1 MARHLST
8 YVGLAHRG
16 EQTLADS
23 LRQVASGHPEDP
35 DTVGVCTALA
45 RLHDENVRALEGV
58 ARRYGEEDVEEPERL
73 HAEALPKTREGGV
86 GLLRD
91 LQDLHMMCALLQST
105 WTILDQAARGERDKE
120 LHALVQ
126 DCTKQVE
133 RTTTWL
139 TTHLKAASP
148 QILLVGP

>member
-1 MARHLST
+1 MARHMST
-8 YVGLAHRG
+8 YVGLAHKG
-16 EQTLADS
+16 ERTLAES
-23 LRQVASGHPEDP
+23 LRQVAEGHPEDP
-35 DTVGVCTALA
+35 DTVNVCTVLA
-45 RLHDENVRALEGV
+45 RLHDENVQKLQQV
-58 ARRYGEEDVEEPERL
+58 AERYGEEDVEEPERL
-73 HAEALPKTREGGV
+73 HGEALTQTREGGV

-120 LHALVQ
+120 LHGLVQ

-133 RTTTWL
+133 RTSTWL
-139 TTHLKAASP
+139 TTHLKTASP

>member
-1 MARHLST
+1 MARHMAT
-8 YVGLAHRG
+8 YVGLANKG
-16 EQTLADS
+16 EQMLAES
-23 LRQVASGHPEDP
+23 LRQVAAGHPEDP
-35 DTVGVCTALA
+35 DTVNVCTALA
-45 RLHDENVRALEGV
+45 RLHDENVQKLQQV
-58 ARRYGEEDVEEPERL
+58 ADRYGEEDVEEPERL
-73 HAEALPKTREGGV
+73 HAEALTQTREGGV

-91 LQDLHMMCALLQST
+91 LQDLHMMCALLTST

-133 RTTTWL
+133 RTSTWI
-139 TTHLKAASP
+139 TTHLKTASP

>member
-1 MARHLST
+1 MQKL
-8 YVGLAHRG
+8 
-16 EQTLADS
+16 Q
-23 LRQVASGHPEDP
+23 QVAD
-35 DTVGVCTALA
+35 
-45 RLHDENVRALEGV
+45 
-58 ARRYGEEDVEEPERL
+58 RYGEEDVEEPERL
-73 HAEALPKTREGGV
+73 HAEALTQTREGGV

-91 LQDLHMMCALLQST
+91 LQDLHMMCALLTST

-120 LHALVQ
+120 LHGLVQ

-133 RTTTWL
+133 RTTTWI

>member
-1 MARHLST
+1 MGRHLST

-23 LRQVASGHPEDP
+23 LREVAKGHPEDP
-35 DTVGVCTALA
+35 DTVNVATALA
-45 RLHDENVRALEGV
+45 RLHDENVQKLEQV
-58 ARRYGEEDVEEPERL
+58 VDRYGEEDVEEPERL
-73 HAEALPKTREGGV
+73 HADALSKTREGGV

-91 LQDLHMMCALLQST
+91 LQDVHMLCALLEST
-105 WTILDQAARGERDKE
+105 WTILDQAARGERDKD

-139 TTHLKAASP
+139 TTHLKTASP

>member
-1 MARHLST
+1 MARHMST

-23 LRQVASGHPEDP
+23 LRQVAEGHPEDP
-35 DTVGVCTALA
+35 DTVNVCTALA
-45 RLHDENVRALEGV
+45 RLHDENVQRLQQV
-58 ARRYGEEDVEEPERL
+58 AERYGEEGVEEPERL
-73 HAEALPKTREGGV
+73 HAEALTQTREGGV

-91 LQDLHMMCALLQST
+91 LQDVHMMCALLTST

-126 DCTKQVE
+126 HCTKQVE
-133 RTTTWL
+133 RTTTWI
-139 TTHLKAASP
+139 TTHLKSASP

>member
-1 MARHLST
+1 MARHLPT

-23 LRQVASGHPEDP
+23 LRQVAAGHPEDP
-35 DTVGVCTALA
+35 DTVLVCRSLAGLHEGGVRRLA
-45 RLHDENVRALEGV
+45 RIAE
-58 ARRYGEEDVEEPERL
+58 RYGEEQVEEPERL
-73 HAEALPKTREGGV
+73 HAEALSTTREGGV

-91 LQDLHMMCALLQST
+91 LQDLYLLAALLQTT
-105 WTILDQAARGERDKE
+105 WTVLEQAAQGARDDD
-120 LHALVQ
+120 LLTLSSDGLA
-126 DCTKQVE
+126 QVK
-133 RTTTWL
+133 RTMTWL